1 MKFEQNLSGIG
12 ISALIQVTKHKINW
26 ITMGNLNKVML
37 IGRLGADPEVRY
49 TQNNTA
55 VATLSLA
62 TSDRYKD
69 SNGEWQETT
78 EWHRVV
84 AWGRL
89 AEICQQYTNKGS
101 QIYVEGSL
109 QTRSW
114 EDREGQKRYTTE
126 IKAQSIQ
133 LLDSKESGQGTNTS
147 AGRDTQRPEPA
158 TSSATTPFD
167 EDDDLPF

>member
-1 MKFEQNLSGIG
+1 
-12 ISALIQVTKHKINW
+12 
-26 ITMGNLNKVML
+26 MGSLNKAMI

-55 VATLSLA
+55 VANMSVA

-69 SNGEWQETT
+69 KNGEWKETT

-89 AEICQQYTNKGS
+89 AEICQQYLTKGS
-101 QIYVEGSL
+101 QVYFEGPI

-114 EDREGQKRYTTE
+114 EDKDGQKQYSTE
-126 IKAQSIQ
+126 IKALAMQMLDTRGDQNQSGGS
-133 LLDSKESGQGTNTS
+133 DMSGQKS
-147 AGRDTQRPEPA
+147 QQSQDTA
-158 TSSATTPFD
+158 TVAD
-167 EDDDLPF
+167 DAMDVDDDLPF

>member
-1 MKFEQNLSGIG
+1 MI
-12 ISALIQVTKHKINW
+12 
-26 ITMGNLNKVML
+26 

-55 VATLSLA
+55 VANMSVA

-69 SNGEWQETT
+69 KNGEWKETT

-89 AEICQQYTNKGS
+89 AEICQQYLTKGS
-101 QIYVEGSL
+101 QVYFEGPI

-114 EDREGQKRYTTE
+114 EDKDGQKQYSTE
-126 IKAQSIQ
+126 IKALAMQMLDTRGDQNQSGGS
-133 LLDSKESGQGTNTS
+133 DMSGQKS
-147 AGRDTQRPEPA
+147 QQSQDTA
-158 TSSATTPFD
+158 TVAD
-167 EDDDLPF
+167 DAMDVDDDLPF

>member
-1 MKFEQNLSGIG
+1 
-12 ISALIQVTKHKINW
+12 
-26 ITMGNLNKVML
+26 MGSLNKAMI

-55 VATLSLA
+55 VANMSVA

-69 SNGEWQETT
+69 GNGEWQERT

-89 AEICQQYTNKGS
+89 AEVCQQYLKKGS
-101 QIYVEGSL
+101 QVYFEGPI

-114 EDREGQKRYTTE
+114 EDKEGQKQYTTE
-126 IKAQSIQ
+126 IKALGMQM
-133 LLDSKESGQGTNTS
+133 LDSRGADQNENMGDSSQSGRQAKTETAHS
-147 AGRDTQRPEPA
+147 EVSDV
-158 TSSATTPFD
+158 
-167 EDDDLPF
+167 DDDLPF

>member
-1 MKFEQNLSGIG
+1 
-12 ISALIQVTKHKINW
+12 
-26 ITMGNLNKVML
+26 MGSLNKAMI

-55 VATLSLA
+55 VANVSVA

-69 SNGEWQETT
+69 SNGEWQENT

-89 AEICQQYTNKGS
+89 AEVCQQYLKKGS
-101 QIYVEGSL
+101 QVYFEGPI

-114 EDREGQKRYTTE
+114 EDKDGQKQYSTE
-126 IKAQSIQ
+126 IKALGMQM
-133 LLDSKESGQGTNTS
+133 LDSKGDGVQSGGSASGQQSQN
-147 AGRDTQRPEPA
+147 
-158 TSSATTPFD
+158 SSGNAKSKD
-167 EDDDLPF
+167 EVVDVDDDLPF

>member
-1 MKFEQNLSGIG
+1 
-12 ISALIQVTKHKINW
+12 
-26 ITMGNLNKVML
+26 MGSLNKAMI

-55 VATLSLA
+55 VANMSVA

-69 SNGEWQETT
+69 GNGEWQERT

-89 AEICQQYTNKGS
+89 AEVCQQYLKKGS
-101 QIYVEGSL
+101 QVYFEGPI

-114 EDREGQKRYTTE
+114 EDKEGQKQYTTE
-126 IKAQSIQ
+126 IKALGMQM
-133 LLDSKESGQGTNTS
+133 LDSRGADQNENMGDSSQSGSQAKTETAHS
-147 AGRDTQRPEPA
+147 EVSDV
-158 TSSATTPFD
+158 
-167 EDDDLPF
+167 DDDLPF